1 MNEDQNLRKI
11 KLKIH
16 GMHCASCEVLIE
28 RKFKKI
34 NGVEK
39 VSVSHHNG
47 KAELYCKFQP
57 NLKELGQAVKADG
70 YSVSLWENHKRLAVI
85 DSHKNTGQDYMEIGM
100 IFLLVMAL
108 YLIFSSLDLLPKGL
122 GVTSN
127 MGYGL
132 VFVIGLVAAVSSCI
146 AVTGGMLLAVAAKYN
161 EMNPNLNGAQ
171 RFKPHLY
178 FNAGRI
184 ISYTLLG
191 GAIGALGSV
200 FKFSPQATGFIT
212 IVASIVMILFGFQVL
227 NLFPW
232 LRRFQPRMPKFLAHR
247 IHGAS
252 ESQHKTAPFLLGAA
266 TFFLPCGF
274 TQALQ
279 LYVLSKGS
287 FTVGALT
294 MLVFSLGTLPALLSL
309 SAISSFAK
317 GAFQRYFLKFAG
329 VVVILLGLFN
339 INNGLTLTGS
349 NFNLSSLFQSS
360 GSSNVAQAATVPI
373 VDGKQVVK
381 MKVQGYTYSPAQF
394 NVVAG
399 VPIEWQID
407 GSQAE
412 GCAQVVISPSLNLSV
427 FLPRDGVKTVEFTPT
442 KTGTFPFSCSM
453 GMTTRGAAF
462 NVLANA
468 QQGNSGGVVK
478 AVANNN
484 NATAGDT
491 DNPNAQQLSMTIS
504 SGQGFYP
511 NQFTVKKGLA
521 AQLNIDAQTVPGG
534 CMSVMVIPK
543 FNVAHQITQG
553 KNIIAFNPGD
563 TGTFP
568 ITCSMGG
575 RIGQITVTD

>member
-1 MNEDQNLRKI
+1 MSENQNLRKV
-11 KLKIH
+11 KYKIH
-16 GMHCASCEVLIE
+16 GMHCAACEVLIE
-28 RKFKKI
+28 RKFKKVG
-34 NGVEK
+34 GVEK
-39 VSVSHHNG
+39 VDINQANG
-47 KAELYCKFQP
+47 KAEVYCSYEP
-57 NLKELGQAVKADG
+57 NLKELQAAVKSEG
-70 YSVSLWENHKRLAVI
+70 YNVLPWKDHQRFKAV
-85 DSHKNTGQDYMEIGM
+85 DPHRNTGQDYMEIGM

-122 GVTSN
+122 GVSSN

-161 EMNPNLNGAQ
+161 EMNPDLTGAQ

-200 FKFSPQATGFIT
+200 FRFSPQATGFIT
-212 IVASIVMILFGFQVL
+212 IVASIVMILFGLQVL

-232 LRRFQPRMPKFLAHR
+232 LRRFQPRMPKFLAHK
-247 IHGAS
+247 IHGAT

-349 NFNLSSLFQSS
+349 NFSLGSIFSS
-360 GSSNVAQAATVPI
+360 GGSNNVAQAATVPI

-399 VPIEWQID
+399 VPVEWQID

-412 GCAQVVISPSLNLSV
+412 GCAQVVISPTLGLSV

-468 QQGNSGGVVK
+468 QQGNSGSVIK

-484 NATAGDT
+484 TSAGDS

-504 SGQGFYP
+504 SSQGFYP
-511 NQFTVKKGLA
+511 NQFTVKKGSA

-553 KNIIAFNPGD
+553 KNIIAFNPTD